1 MYFYSSS
8 IIEWI
13 CDISILE
20 VVDLKFSIHFEE
32 IKDSFKVKN
41 LTQKELEDRILAD
54 YTYKNVFFTVKIVET
69 FSTVKTRVVEKQSRT
84 LLQVA
89 DEQAVF
95 KSTDVSGTAIGY
107 FAPKIFQEMAAA
119 GYHLHFLADN
129 KSIGGENIFDLVESF
144 SDAVLL
150 IIADSK
156 NLIFNNCKY
165 YSTV

>member
-1 MYFYSSS
+1 M
-8 IIEWI
+8 
-13 CDISILE
+13 
-20 VVDLKFSIHFEE
+20 KFSIHFEE

-54 YTYKNVFFTVKIVET
+54 YPYKNVFFTVKADYPYKNVFFTVKIVET
-69 FSTVKTRVVEKQSRT
+69 FSTVKTRVVEKQSRPYKT

-95 KSTDVSGTAIGY
+95 ESTDVSSTAIGY
-107 FAPKIFQEMAAA
+107 FALKMFQGMAAA

-129 KSIGGENIFDLVESF
+129 KSIGGENVSDLVESF

-150 IIADSK
+150 IIVDSK

-165 YSTV
+165 YNTV

>member
-1 MYFYSSS
+1 M
-8 IIEWI
+8 
-13 CDISILE
+13 
-20 VVDLKFSIHFEE
+20 KFSIHFEE

-54 YTYKNVFFTVKIVET
+54 YPYKNVFFTVKIVET
-69 FSTVKTRVVEKQSRT
+69 FSIVKTRVVEKQSRSYKT

-95 KSTDVSGTAIGY
+95 ESTDVSSTAIGY
-107 FAPKIFQEMAAA
+107 FALKMFQGMAAA

-144 SDAVLL
+144 FDAVLL

-165 YSTV
+165 YNTV